1 MMNRPLL
8 NLVAAMTL
16 ATMLSGCASYYS
28 HYAMFPA
35 ANSSGESRMV
45 RLSWQS
51 AEYPGWW
58 LRDNQATSIRVETQ
72 CSERQW
78 RLTEAESADQGGCGP
93 GIRACGQEGLDV
105 LAESGQPATKD
116 SVCLALS
123 SGPSNSRIATLDR
136 NLELTVHCRPAEV
149 SRQSGGESVGMDY
162 IRPSAVPYVVA
173 VKKAPRGSL
182 AAKLPE
188 FDDAVCD

>member
-1 MMNRPLL
+1 MDRQRLNRL
-8 NLVAAMTL
+8 AAIVLAATL
-16 ATMLSGCASYYS
+16 PGCASYYS

-58 LRDNQATSIRVETQ
+58 LRDDQATSIRLDTQ

-78 RLTEAESADQGGCGP
+78 RLTEAESAESGDCGP
-93 GIRACGQEGLDV
+93 GIRACGKEGLDV
-105 LAESGQPATKD
+105 LAETGQPAAID
-116 SVCLALS
+116 SVCLALA
-123 SGPSNSRIATLDR
+123 SGQSGTRIAALGRT
-136 NLELTVHCRPAEV
+136 LELSVRCRPAEV
-149 SRQSGGESVGMDY
+149 SRQTDGDTVGMDY
-162 IRPSAVPYVVA
+162 IRASMVPYVVD

-188 FDDAVCD
+188 FDESVCH